1 MATETKLRVIDA
13 DADVVETECTW
24 DYLAPAVEKF
34 RPVLYTSPSAPT
46 KEFWVIDERIRE
58 IRFPTLSEQQVVA
71 MSATA
76 GRQKETPREARELDD
91 VDLRLHGDG
100 QPRHRRPGPAQLPCG
115 SSRSAPTLTA
125 EAAHCRSWNKWLA
138 DIWKQGNGRLRWS
151 CVVPSLLPEEA
162 FQQMRFAREN
172 GAVAVCL
179 RPFDGDKYL
188 INPYFY
194 PFFEEAERLD
204 MAIAVR
210 HRRTPVRNDRQLFG
224 SIFTNANSF
233 ALFRAPTMMVCHSL
247 LNSELPEL
255 FPGLRWGFI
264 ESSASWVPW
273 VYHEIA
279 NRWRAVGKA
288 MSADPF
294 GDANIYVTCQ
304 TDDDL
309 RYVTQLRG

>member
-1 MATETKLRVIDA
+1 
-13 DADVVETECTW
+13 
-24 DYLAPAVEKF
+24 
-34 RPVLYTSPSAPT
+34 
-46 KEFWVIDERIRE
+46 
-58 IRFPTLSEQQVVA
+58 
-71 MSATA
+71 
-76 GRQKETPREARELDD
+76 
-91 VDLRLHGDG
+91 
-100 QPRHRRPGPAQLPCG
+100 
-115 SSRSAPTLTA
+115 
-125 EAAHCRSWNKWLA
+125 
-138 DIWKQGNGRLRWS
+138 
-151 CVVPSLLPEEA
+151 
-162 FQQMRFAREN
+162 MRFAREN

-204 MAIAVR
+204 MAIAV
-210 HRRTPVRNDRQLFG
+210 HIANASPQYRQLFG

-309 RYVTQLRG
+309 PYVRSYAGERCLVIGTDYGHLDPSSEVDAISVFKSDERLDEVAKEQVLLHNPRRLYGI